1 MRPPHH
7 GRNADGPDVQ
17 PARVRRG
24 FRQDKA
30 GLRRLEGHCGV
41 RAHGDGARTPG
52 QSGKAGRDIQRKN
65 ECPLLQRVDP
75 AHQLKLQRPEA
86 AGKARAE
93 YPVHDDV
100 RAAPLADGSVGIYIP
115 RRIAVFFGPA
125 RSRGKRHAATPGQPH
140 MLPRHAPVGPQRPG
154 MQHKHLGASVVQM
167 PGKTSGIPAVVAAA
181 HEQQDAL
188 ARHMTRF
195 SRKHMQGLAGGVFH
209 QQQFGQTQI
218 NGGPIPTG
226 HFRRSGKR
234 CEHTKTSRRPG
245 CHKERAGRFSF
256 CLTGRKAR
264 GQAALT
270 RDGNRIKPTRETLHY
285 LTFPQTYSNGEY
297 HAGFPFQHPV
307 EPYEAA
313 GSCCRQNPVFPVR
326 TVSGPRGPSHTAPSP
341 FDPEEIMPSAS
352 LVKEFENLIGKENVF
367 TSEADRQSYAYD
379 AAVLPS
385 VVPGL
390 VLRPTSTEQLG
401 ALIERCYANGLPM
414 TIRGAGTNLSGGTVP
429 DADKS
434 VVILTQGLNKIIE
447 INEEDLFAIVE
458 PGVVTAQFAA
468 AVASK
473 GLFYPPDP
481 GSQAVSTIGG
491 NIAENAGGLRGL
503 KYGVT
508 KDYVMGLEFY
518 DHTGE
523 LVKSG
528 SRTVKCATGYN
539 LGGLLVGSE
548 GTLGMI
554 SRAILKLVPPPQASK
569 AMMAVFDN
577 VQKASEA
584 VARIIAAHIL
594 PCTLEFMDNMTINLV
609 EDDVKIGLPRD
620 AQAILLIEV
629 DGHAGQVADEALI
642 VEEQLKKSGATQIV
656 VAKDAEEKNRIW
668 EARRKAL
675 PALARFKPTTILEDA
690 TVPRSK
696 IPAMMKVIK
705 GLGEK
710 YNLTVGTFGH
720 AGDGNLHPT
729 FMCDKRDKDEFERV
743 ERAVDELF
751 NTTIEMGGTLSGE
764 HGIGTAKQKWLEK
777 ETSRGTI
784 GYSRRL
790 RKAIDPKGLFNPS
803 KLVGV

>member
-1 MRPPHH
+1 
-7 GRNADGPDVQ
+7 
-17 PARVRRG
+17 
-24 FRQDKA
+24 
-30 GLRRLEGHCGV
+30 
-41 RAHGDGARTPG
+41 
-52 QSGKAGRDIQRKN
+52 
-65 ECPLLQRVDP
+65 
-75 AHQLKLQRPEA
+75 
-86 AGKARAE
+86 
-93 YPVHDDV
+93 
-100 RAAPLADGSVGIYIP
+100 
-115 RRIAVFFGPA
+115 
-125 RSRGKRHAATPGQPH
+125 
-140 MLPRHAPVGPQRPG
+140 
-154 MQHKHLGASVVQM
+154 
-167 PGKTSGIPAVVAAA
+167 
-181 HEQQDAL
+181 
-188 ARHMTRF
+188 
-195 SRKHMQGLAGGVFH
+195 
-209 QQQFGQTQI
+209 
-218 NGGPIPTG
+218 
-226 HFRRSGKR
+226 
-234 CEHTKTSRRPG
+234 
-245 CHKERAGRFSF
+245 
-256 CLTGRKAR
+256 
-264 GQAALT
+264 
-270 RDGNRIKPTRETLHY
+270 
-285 LTFPQTYSNGEY
+285 
-297 HAGFPFQHPV
+297 
-307 EPYEAA
+307 
-313 GSCCRQNPVFPVR
+313 
-326 TVSGPRGPSHTAPSP
+326 
-341 FDPEEIMPSAS
+341 MPSAS

-539 LGGLLVGSE
+539 LGGL
-548 GTLGMI
+548 
-554 SRAILKLVPPPQASK
+554 
-569 AMMAVFDN
+569 
-577 VQKASEA
+577 
-584 VARIIAAHIL
+584 ARIIAAHIL